1 MYLAIDF
8 SPSNTNYQQSYLR
21 VNYLELLFGLGSI
34 LYMLRSISN
43 GLVSNLS
50 HFSIDNSM
58 IRKLYSKS
66 KRPEDDMKA
75 HHDYNVVKGENKT
88 QTLYGNLDK
97 RASFNYT
104 WK

>member
-8 SPSNTNYQQSYLR
+8 SPSNTNYQQKYIR
-21 VNYLELLFGLGSI
+21 INYLELLFGLGSI

-43 GLVSNLS
+43 GLVSSLS
-50 HFSIDNSM
+50 RFSIDNSM

-66 KRPEDDMKA
+66 KLPEDDMKA
-75 HHDYNVVKGENKT
+75 HHYYNVVKGQNKT
-88 QTLYGNLDK
+88 QALYGNLDK